1 MAVISMRSK
10 LAIGATAAALV
21 ALPYSGAAD
30 FYLSYL
36 YIIFFWVA
44 LATSWGI
51 LSGYAGYWSFG
62 HAAFF
67 GAGAYTAAGL
77 AAKGGLPFLLTV
89 PLAAGAA
96 V

>member
-1 MAVISMRSK
+1 MAVTSTTSK
-10 LAIGATAAALV
+10 VAVGAIAV
-21 ALPYSGAAD
+21 ALFAFPYTGAAD

-36 YIIFFWVA
+36 YIVFFWVA

-67 GAGAYTAAGL
+67 GAGVYTSASLSAKAGL
-77 AAKGGLPFLLTV
+77 PYLLTI
-89 PLAAGAA
+89 PLAAATAA
-96 V
+96 

>member
-1 MAVISMRSK
+1 MAVNKMISK
-10 LAIGATAAALV
+10 TAVGIGAAALV
-21 ALPYSGAAD
+21 ALPYLGAAD

-36 YIIFFWVA
+36 YIVFFWIA

-67 GAGAYTAAGL
+67 G
-77 AAKGGLPFLLTV
+77 
-89 PLAAGAA
+89 
-96 V
+96 